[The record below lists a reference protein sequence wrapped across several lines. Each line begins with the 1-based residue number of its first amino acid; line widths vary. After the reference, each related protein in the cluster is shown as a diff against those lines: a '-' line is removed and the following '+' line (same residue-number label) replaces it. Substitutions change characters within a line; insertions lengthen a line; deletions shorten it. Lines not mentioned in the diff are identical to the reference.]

1 MPFDWN
7 GTFNKSQFDRFIKFA
22 RSQTTLVS
30 ARITHLES
38 EKIRIGLPIFKYGTD
53 GSIVGYTADPPTS
66 YVAKLLAAYEAQGG
80 NPFLDLSVRLKTDPV
95 FRLRGDQTSMSQLM
109 SNGEVIGQ
117 QGLADA
123 ASARLMQAAKEWLTA
138 TLDSRMGHLERKIRR
153 ALDYYDQLDDE
164 VKLLTVIIGSADAEG
179 SLEFIAN
186 DIMDLITDGTYRAI
200 YNDNGADER
209 GALTYAPFSAYD
221 TGPDSPEDVANNYRR
236 QDDGAKRSGEV

>member
-7 GTFNKSQFDRFIKFA
+7 GTFNKSQFDRFMKFA
-22 RSQTTLVS
+22 RSQTALVS
-30 ARITHLES
+30 ARIDHLEA
-38 EKIRIGLPIFKYGTD
+38 EKIRIGTPIFKYGTD
-53 GSIVGYTADPPTS
+53 GSLVGYTADPPTS

-80 NPFLDLSVRLKTDPV
+80 NPFLDLVIRLRSDPV
-95 FRLRGDQTSMSQLM
+95 FRLRGDQQGMSQLM

-123 ASARLMQAAKEWLTA
+123 ASARLMQEAKEWLVA

-153 ALDYYDQLDDE
+153 SLDYYDQLDSE
-164 VKLLTVIIGSADAEG
+164 VKLLTAIIGNTDAEG
-179 SLEFIAN
+179 SLEYIAN
-186 DIMDLITDGTYRAI
+186 GISDLISDGTYRAI
-200 YNDNGADER
+200 YNDNGSDER

-221 TGPDSPEDVANNYRR
+221 TGPDSPEDVSTNYRR